1 MDKIVI
7 DNKLYRFEQ
16 EYENCDDILRR
27 AQLKAIIDKLN
38 GKNQNNIE
46 KFNQILNN
54 LQNEQSKKPY
64 HRLNAFQKEQIVKA
78 YVNQTWSAE
87 KVDKY
92 TKQIMALITSKE
104 IITSNVT
111 YDVETGILK
120 SIKNIEEV
128 NNNIAIKSKPKV
140 VKKIIVKKEDKED
153 KEEIVK
159 EDKEEI
165 VVKDNKI
172 AVKEVKEVKKV
183 TKTIKKVVSK

>member
-16 EYENCDDILRR
+16 EYQNSDDILRR
-27 AQLKAIIDKLN
+27 AQLKGIIDKLN

-78 YVNQTWSAE
+78 YTNETWGSE
-87 KVDKY
+87 KADKY
-92 TKQIMALITSKE
+92 TKQIMSLINSKE

-111 YDVETGILK
+111 YDVDKGILK
-120 SIKNIEEV
+120 SIKNIEEID
-128 NNNIAIKSKPKV
+128 NNIVLKQKIVKKVV
-140 VKKIIVKKEDKED
+140 VKKEENKE
-153 KEEIVK
+153 
-159 EDKEEI
+159 
-165 VVKDNKI
+165 
-172 AVKEVKEVKKV
+172 
-183 TKTIKKVVSK
+183 IKKVETNAKNKTSK

>member
-16 EYENCDDILRR
+16 EYENCDDIIRR
-27 AQLKAIIDKLN
+27 AQLKGIIDKLN

-64 HRLNAFQKEQIVKA
+64 HRLNIFQKEQIVKS
-78 YVNQTWSAE
+78 YVNETWGAE

-92 TKQIMALITSKE
+92 TKQIMKLIDSKD
-104 IITSNVT
+104 ISTSNVT
-111 YDVETGILK
+111 YDADTGVLK

-128 NNNIAIKSKPKV
+128 DNNIVIKQ
-140 VKKIIVKKEDKED
+140 KKITKKVIVKKDDK
-153 KEEIVK
+153 
-159 EDKEEI
+159 
-165 VVKDNKI
+165 
-172 AVKEVKEVKKV
+172 KEVENIKDIKEVTKKESTKV
-183 TKTIKKVVSK
+183 TKAKASKK

>member
-16 EYENCDDILRR
+16 EYENCDDIIRR
-27 AQLKAIIDKLN
+27 AQLKGIIDKLN

-64 HRLNAFQKEQIVKA
+64 HRLNIFQKEQIVKS
-78 YVNQTWSAE
+78 YVNETWGAE

-92 TKQIMALITSKE
+92 TKQIMKLIDSKD
-104 IITSNVT
+104 ISTSNVT
-111 YDVETGILK
+111 YDADTGVLK

-128 NNNIAIKSKPKV
+128 NDNIIIKQKKTVKKVVVKKEVEDTKEVIKKESTKVTKPKV
-140 VKKIIVKKEDKED
+140 SKK
-153 KEEIVK
+153 
-159 EDKEEI
+159 
-165 VVKDNKI
+165 
-172 AVKEVKEVKKV
+172 
-183 TKTIKKVVSK
+183 

>member
-16 EYENCDDILRR
+16 EYENCDDIIRR
-27 AQLKAIIDKLN
+27 AQLKGIIDKLN

-64 HRLNAFQKEQIVKA
+64 HRLNIFQKEQIVKT
-78 YVNQTWSAE
+78 YVNQTWGGE

-92 TKQIMALITSKE
+92 TKQIMKLIDSKD
-104 IITSNVT
+104 IATSNVT
-111 YDVETGILK
+111 YDADTGVLK

-128 NNNIAIKSKPKV
+128 DNNIVIKQKKTVKKV
-140 VKKIIVKKEDKED
+140 VVKKEDK
-153 KEEIVK
+153 
-159 EDKEEI
+159 
-165 VVKDNKI
+165 
-172 AVKEVKEVKKV
+172 KEVEDTKEVIKKESTKV
-183 TKTIKKVVSK
+183 TKPKVSKK